1 MNISRYKRAFCR
13 VCLECVT
20 VFSYEGPNY
29 VQCLPSIEME
39 WLSLFFFLLPGNAF
53 ADCKRARE
61 KWELRGGELIYLFFF
76 LVFLGAYAYKD
87 THYFSK
93 HRAGKNAVGLSR
105 SVRVA
110 SALPRG

>member
-1 MNISRYKRAFCR
+1 MRVCVKRNVLMNISRYKRVFCR
-13 VCLECVT
+13 VCIECVT

-61 KWELRGGELIYLFFF
+61 KWELRGGELIYLFF
-76 LVFLGAYAYKD
+76 
-87 THYFSK
+87 S
-93 HRAGKNAVGLSR
+93 SSS
-105 SVRVA
+105 SVRTPIKTRIILV
-110 SALPRG
+110 STGPEKMR